1 MIGVVQISAHAYNT
15 SGQLRRDDHMA
26 HNDLSGLPVGFMDSG
41 VGGLAVLKSAMALL
55 PHEDFLFY
63 GDIGNAP
70 YGSRKDEEIKRLA
83 LDAVRVLADMGV
95 KALVVACNTA
105 TSAAIEDIRAQY
117 ADMPVLGME
126 PAIKPA
132 CEELPGGR
140 IAVMATPAALRMQR
154 FHDQLNHFC
163 SDADIISV
171 PCPGLSRLIEERG
184 PDSRAVA
191 DYLKELFKTNSVE
204 GVDGVVVGCTHYI
217 FVEKHIRNYTGAARL
232 YNGVDGTV
240 RHLAHRLS
248 DAGVLRQGGA
258 PGAARLFVTPG
269 SEGELPLLE
278 RFFAMNLC

>member
-1 MIGVVQISAHAYNT
+1 MAQIDFA
-15 SGQLRRDDHMA
+15 
-26 HNDLSGLPVGFMDSG
+26 GLPVGFMDSG
-41 VGGLAVLKSAMALL
+41 VGGLAVLKRAAALL
-55 PHEDFLFY
+55 PGEDFIFY

-70 YGSRKDEEIKRLA
+70 YGSREDEEIRRIVLNAVAA
-83 LDAVRVLADMGV
+83 LTDMGV

-105 TSAAIEDIRAQY
+105 TSAAIEDIRAKY
-117 ADMPVLGME
+117 SGMPVLGME

-140 IAVMATPAALRMQR
+140 IAVMATPAALRMKR
-154 FHDQLNHFC
+154 FQDQLNHFRN
-163 SDADIISV
+163 DAEIISV

-217 FVEKHIRNYTGAARL
+217 YIEKHIRKFTGTAKL

-240 RHLAHRLS
+240 RHLARRLS
-248 DAGVLRQGGA
+248 DAGLRRQGGA
-258 PGAARLFVTPG
+258 EGAVRLFVTPG
-269 SEGELPLLE
+269 SEEELPLME
-278 RFFAMNLC
+278 RFWAMNL